1 VRTPT
6 QSITMDPASISRDDR
21 LPHMFL
27 SLFDHFT
34 APLLQQALDDAY
46 RLDRER
52 GGGMSPKA

>member
-1 VRTPT
+1 
-6 QSITMDPASISRDDR
+6 
-21 LPHMFL
+21 MFL